1 MRKKWMVFAAFFV
14 FSWVAAANEVGGV
27 YFVGNSITFHGKSEK
42 IGWMSSWGMAASSSD
57 SDYVGLIRKSINEYC
72 TYEVRGV
79 YNYAFFE
86 RDPEKNF
93 PEDFN
98 KIDFN
103 NGVVV
108 VFLGD
113 NVDRGNEAIFHAR
126 LESQLKNIP
135 GGRAIVVGTWWNN
148 IMVDDFL
155 EKLSSKMNARY
166 ISLNGISSF
175 DENRAVHENKFV
187 AAHPSDAGMN
197 KIYEKI
203 MPEIIKICKKD

>member
-1 MRKKWMVFAAFFV
+1 VRKKWMVFAAFFV

-42 IGWMSSWGMAASSSD
+42 IGWMSSWG
-57 SDYVGLIRKSINEYC
+57 
-72 TYEVRGV
+72 GV

-148 IMVDDFL
+148 ILVDDFL